1 MNYSF
6 KLILIVCGS
15 IVLSCRGGDGKYS
28 DSDGGNTISAIEE
41 YVAGDTI
48 STQKEDFD
56 IDEFIKEKKEA
67 EKKVQLESESEGI
80 PKMAQNDNSP
90 ISAVKLKKKSTAKPK
105 PQKKYYPEIEFV
117 EESYEVGEI
126 IEGDVITHT
135 FKFKNIGKAPL
146 NIEKAEGTCG
156 CTQPSYPFLA
166 IAPGEE
172 GEIGVNYHSVG
183 KSGPQKPEII
193 VHSDAKNNP
202 IKTLFLELN
211 VKDKPSDNPAD
222 SLQQNEG

>member
-15 IVLSCRGGDGKYS
+15 VILGCRGGDAKYS
-28 DSDGGNTISAIEE
+28 DSDSGSAISTSAE

-67 EKKVQLESESEGI
+67 DKRVQQESDSKGT
-80 PKMAQNDNSP
+80 PKIAQNDNSK
-90 ISAVKLKKKSTAKPK
+90 IAAVKSKKKKIAKPVK
-105 PQKKYYPEIEFV
+105 RYYPEIEFL
-117 EESYEVGEI
+117 EESYEVGDI

-135 FKFKNIGKAPL
+135 FKFKNTGKAPL

-193 VHSDAKNNP
+193 VHSDAKNDP

-211 VKDKPSDNPAD
+211 VKDKSSDNAVD
-222 SLQQNEG
+222 SLQLKEG